1 MSIDVV
7 TYNIHKGLS
16 HFNRRMIIHELR
28 DRLRGMNPDILLLQ
42 EVQGDHAQ
50 NAERFRDWPAKPQYE
65 FIADA
70 TWSDVVYGQ
79 NAVYDHGH
87 HGNAI
92 LSRFRVLSAANQ
104 DISYHPFESRGLLH
118 CEIEVPGATQPVHC
132 LNVHFGLLERGR
144 KWQLGAM
151 CERIRRVV
159 PDDAP
164 LIIAGDFNDWRHR
177 ATRVLQ
183 RELQVQ
189 EVFEQARGRS
199 VRTFPSFLPLLRLD
213 RIYTRGFNVE
223 SAEVHNVFLHSRLS
237 DHAALAARLRL
248 SQ

>member
-1 MSIDVV
+1 MTIDVV

-28 DRLRGMNPDILLLQ
+28 ERLRGMNPDILLLQ
-42 EVQGDHAQ
+42 EVQGDHTH

-92 LSRFRVLSAANQ
+92 LSRYKVLRAANQ

-118 CEIEVPGATQPVHC
+118 CEIAIP
-132 LNVHFGLLERGR
+132 
-144 KWQLGAM
+144 
-151 CERIRRVV
+151 
-159 PDDAP
+159 DAP
-164 LIIAGDFNDWRHR
+164 
-177 ATRVLQ
+177 
-183 RELQVQ
+183 
-189 EVFEQARGRS
+189 
-199 VRTFPSFLPLLRLD
+199 
-213 RIYTRGFNVE
+213 
-223 SAEVHNVFLHSRLS
+223 
-237 DHAALAARLRL
+237 
-248 SQ
+248 